1 MELIRVLLASD
12 LIELRSKISHDLADI
27 EHILLV
33 DPASTEAEAEQRIA
47 DQGADVV
54 LVDNSLDDNG
64 YAAAQKLHQ
73 AYPGVGL
80 ILIEETIRD
89 DTLHR
94 ALLAGANDVLI
105 YPFEPKLLLESITR
119 SEALAKELS
128 GQVTTPGKRFLP
140 KTRKAEVLTV
150 FSPKGGVG
158 KTLTSINEA
167 ISIYQKTKA
176 DVVLVDFDLDYGT
189 VALGMNLQPFYTLSD
204 ILEDMRNINAETIS
218 SYLTPHESGVMVLP
232 GNAMPRLEPYVR
244 QEQVADII
252 AALRDSFDFVIID
265 MPSRFSN
272 ELLPALTMASRI
284 FLITTPEISTL
295 RNIKASLATFS
306 NLGISL
312 EKVKIVLN
320 RSDLNKNIKPN
331 DVAKTLER
339 EIYGNLRDDSKGV
352 IASMNEGKPLVTQ
365 TQRRGLVRD
374 YELLTH
380 KYLSESGRMPVRGKG
395 GFGKAKPENE

>member
-1 MELIRVLLASD
+1 MESIRVLVASD
-12 LIELRSKISHDLADI
+12 LIELRLKISQDLAEI
-27 EHILLV
+27 EQVQLLE
-33 DPASTEAEAEQRIA
+33 PASGEAEAEARLQ

-54 LVDNSLDDNG
+54 LVDNSLDGNG

-73 AYPGVGL
+73 AFPGTGI

-119 SEALAKELS
+119 SAALAKEQA
-128 GQVTTPGKRFLP
+128 GQVSASGKRFLP
-140 KTRKAEVLTV
+140 KTRKAEVITV

-167 ISIYQKTKA
+167 VSLYQQTKS
-176 DVVLVDFDLDYGT
+176 DVALVDFDLDYGT

-218 SYLTPHESGVMVLP
+218 SYLTPHESGVLVLP

-244 QEQVADII
+244 QDQIAAII
-252 AALRDSFDFVIID
+252 AALRDSFDFVVID
-265 MPSRFSN
+265 MPSRFSE
-272 ELLPALTMASRI
+272 ELSPALTMASRI
-284 FLITTPEISTL
+284 FLIATPEISTL
-295 RNIKASLATFS
+295 RNIKASLVAFG

-312 EKVKIVLN
+312 EKVKVVLN
-320 RSDLNKNIKPN
+320 RADLNRSIRPN

-339 EIYGNLRDDSKGV
+339 EIYGSLRDDSKSV
-352 IASMNEGKPLVTQ
+352 IRSMNEGKPLVAST
-365 TQRRGLVRD
+365 TRRGLVRD
-374 YELLTH
+374 FELLTH
-380 KYLSESGRMPVRGKG
+380 KYLSESGRMPTRTKGRGQQREKS
-395 GFGKAKPENE
+395 EQ